1 MIDRIVVARRLEHG
15 GKDRR
20 FRQGHVARRLAE
32 EFLRRLFDAG
42 GAGAEIDA
50 VEIELDDLVL
60 GEILLE
66 PHCQHGFLGLARH
79 GALGLEEQVLGELL
93 GQRRAALDDAA
104 RPDIFD
110 RGAHE
115 ADRID
120 AEMRPEPAVLDGDDR
135 LRHIG
140 RQFVDAHFIA
150 EEGAALGEN
159 VAIGGEQHD
168 ARLAGRNL
176 EQALLVEREPDI
188 AEAARRPG
196 STPHSAKVNMSENRP
211 RKSERRRLR
220 RPEPRASRG
229 DPNRRGSTRS
239 RCRRLFLPRISEQS
253 HPAPHRR

>member
-1 MIDRIVVARRLEHG
+1 MSTGLEIAAIASSRGDEAGLDHFLEDDCGPRICRVRMIDRIVVARRLEHG

-20 FRQGHVARRLAE
+20 LRQGHVARRLAE

-66 PHCQHGFLGLARH
+66 PQREHRFLRLARH
-79 GALGLEEQVLGELL
+79 GALGLEEQVLGKLL
-93 GQRRAALDDAA
+93 GERRAALDDAA
-104 RPDIFD
+104 GLGILD
-110 RGAHE
+110 RGAHK
-115 ADRID
+115 AHRID
-120 AEMRPEPAVLDGDDR
+120 AEMRPEPAILDGDDR
-135 LRHIG
+135 LGNIG
-140 RQFVDAHFIA
+140 RQFIDADFIA

-168 ARLAGRNL
+168 ARLAGRDL

-196 STPHSAKVNMSENRP
+196 
-211 RKSERRRLR
+211 
-220 RPEPRASRG
+220 
-229 DPNRRGSTRS
+229 
-239 RCRRLFLPRISEQS
+239 
-253 HPAPHRR
+253 